1 MAGYLIKEARFEAV
15 SVFLQVKEFCS
26 LEGCR
31 LSCFLV
37 KAFTW
42 KQI

>member
-1 MAGYLIKEARFEAV
+1 MAGYLVKKARFEA
-15 SVFLQVKEFCS
+15 VFLQVKEFC
-26 LEGCR
+26 LEGCH
-31 LSCFLV
+31 LSCLMV

>member
-1 MAGYLIKEARFEAV
+1 MAGYLVKEARFEAV
-15 SVFLQVKEFCS
+15 SVFLQEKLFCCS
-26 LEGCR
+26 EGYC
-31 LSCFLV
+31 LSYLLV